1 MTPCAAWRCFL
12 TTPDSGARLL
22 ALLASARRHGL
33 ITRLI
38 TRLITPWNIG
48 ELTIPFVFLHY
59 AEVMPGSPP
68 TLGMQPH
75 RGDRN
80 PDAGAQRRGSR
91 ASQPPHA
98 RHLSGRQRRQTTCRM
113 LISRFRQ

>member
-1 MTPCAAWRCFL
+1 MTRAPAWRCFL

-22 ALLASARRHGL
+22 ALLASGHRHGP
-33 ITRLI
+33 I

-59 AEVMPGSPP
+59 ADVMPGSPP
-68 TLGMQPH
+68 ILGMQPH
-75 RGDRN
+75 PRDRN

-98 RHLSGRQRRQTTCRM
+98 THLSGRQRRQTTCRM
-113 LISRFRQ
+113 LLSRFRQ